1 MSRLSTILRAAV
13 LAQAMAAA
21 VALAQAPAPRQSMV
35 VVSGPAWSELAPAQR
50 AVLAPLERD
59 WAMID
64 GAQKQKWIDIAARF
78 PRMSRDEQARV
89 QERMAEWAQLSPQQR
104 GQARTTFQKA
114 REIPSAERQ
123 ARWEAYQS
131 LPAEQRKALA
141 SQARSLNGADRR
153 GAPAS
158 AGRLQPAPTPPT
170 VAKSNIVPNPK
181 FVAQPRPIGPALV
194 QAKPGASTT
203 LIGKPAA
210 PPAHQQTGM
219 PKIAASPGFV
229 DRNTLLPLRG
239 PQGAAALAPHSAP

>member
-1 MSRLSTILRAAV
+1 MPRLSVILRAALL
-13 LAQAMAAA
+13 LAQALAAGA
-21 VALAQAPAPRQSMV
+21 AFAQAPAAQPPV
-35 VVSGPAWSELAPAQR
+35 VASGPVWSDLAPAQR

-59 WAMID
+59 WATIES
-64 GAQKQKWIDIAARF
+64 ARKQKWVDIAARF
-78 PRMSRDEQARV
+78 PRMSPDEQARV
-89 QERMAEWAQLSPQQR
+89 QERMAEWAHLSPQQR

-131 LPAEQRKALA
+131 LPTEQRKALA
-141 SQARSLNGADRR
+141 NQAKSLNGADRKT
-153 GAPAS
+153 PATS
-158 AGRLQPAPTPPT
+158 AALVQPARTPLT

-203 LIGKPAA
+203 LISKPAA

-239 PQGAAALAPHSAP
+239 PQGAATLAPHSAP